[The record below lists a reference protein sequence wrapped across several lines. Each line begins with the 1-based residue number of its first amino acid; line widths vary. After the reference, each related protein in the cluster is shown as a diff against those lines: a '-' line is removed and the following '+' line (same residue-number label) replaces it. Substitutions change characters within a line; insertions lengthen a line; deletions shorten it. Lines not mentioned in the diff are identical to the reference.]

1 MSMPTMRQ
9 AISLRTTEL
18 SKWYSQVTALQAV
31 TLNIEAGIWGLLGP
45 NGSGKTTL
53 LRLAGGLLKPS
64 VGRIQVCGEEPFGNP
79 RALQHV
85 GVCPEADALYEDLT
99 GLEVVSLLGRL
110 ARLGK
115 KDALQRATAC
125 LSELGMVDAMNR
137 KTRTYSRGMRQRI
150 KLAQAMLHEPKVLLL
165 DEPLTGTDPTSRQ
178 MILGAI
184 RRHADR
190 GGLVLFSTHV
200 LHEVEALTE
209 QVLLLVRGQLVA
221 QGNIQDIRLLLDEY
235 PHQVHVRCKQPRELA
250 KQLVNIE
257 SVSAMRFASND
268 TLVVDTHQ
276 PDATY
281 AALNRKLLEHDY
293 QLASLTSPDANLQTL
308 FHYLVSRGDHLAS
321 TGSDAAQKT
330 PTSQKG
336 VTS

>member
-1 MSMPTMRQ
+1 MNTPAMPPS
-9 AISLRTTEL
+9 ISLRTVEL
-18 SKWYSQVTALQAV
+18 SKWYSQVTALQSV
-31 TLNIEAGIWGLLGP
+31 TLDIEAGIWGLLGP

-64 VGRIQVCGEEPFGNP
+64 VGSIRVCGEQPFGNP
-79 RALQHV
+79 RALQHI
-85 GVCPEADALYEDLT
+85 GVCPEADGLYEDLT
-99 GLEVVSLLGRL
+99 GLEFVSLLGRL
-110 ARLGK
+110 AGMEK

-125 LSELGMVDAMNR
+125 LSELGMADSKDR
-137 KTRTYSRGMRQRI
+137 KTRTYSRGMRQRV
-150 KLAQAMLHEPKVLLL
+150 KLAQAMVHEPKVLLL

-178 MILGAI
+178 MILGSI

-235 PHQVHVRCKQPRELA
+235 PHQVHVRCKEPRELA
-250 KQLVNIE
+250 KQLVNID
-257 SVSAMRFASND
+257 SVSAMRFASDD
-268 TLVVDTHQ
+268 TLIVDTHQ

-281 AALNRKLLEHDY
+281 AALNRQLLDHDY
-293 QLASLTSPDANLQTL
+293 QLASMTSPDANLQTL
-308 FHYLVSRGDHLAS
+308 FHYLVGRGDHLAG
-321 TGSDAAQKT
+321 TGSDV
-330 PTSQKG
+330 SQKSKPTPG
-336 VTS
+336 GASS